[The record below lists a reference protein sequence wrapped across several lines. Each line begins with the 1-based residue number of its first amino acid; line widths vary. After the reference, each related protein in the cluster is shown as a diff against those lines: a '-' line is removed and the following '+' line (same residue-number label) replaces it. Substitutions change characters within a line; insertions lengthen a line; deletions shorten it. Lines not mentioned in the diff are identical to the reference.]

1 MEHAKRDIKIGE
13 EDMSLVGISK
23 YTGKKPP
30 RSVQM

>member
-13 EDMSLVGISK
+13 EYMSLVGILK
-23 YTGKKPP
+23 YTGKPP

>member
-23 YTGKKPP
+23 YTGKPP